1 MQAQRDPD
9 LTEAPRSR
17 PVLSEDRHFHAL
29 RLLQAN
35 PALSQRALARELSV
49 SVGAANYCVRALV
62 EKGWIKIQNFRTSK
76 DKRAYAYL
84 LTPHGIEQKAQL
96 TVRFLQRKEAE
107 YLALEAEIARLRLDV
122 RALHAD
128 PAADLDPNA

>member
-1 MQAQRDPD
+1 M
-9 LTEAPRSR
+9 
-17 PVLSEDRHFHAL
+17 SEERHFQAL

-35 PALSQRALARELSV
+35 PDLSQRAMARALGV
-49 SVGAANYCVRALV
+49 SVGSANFCVRALV
-62 EKGWIKIQNFRTSK
+62 EKGWVKIQNFRTSK

-84 LTPHGIEQKAQL
+84 LTPQGIEQKAQITL
-96 TVRFLQRKEAE
+96 RFLKRKEAE
-107 YLALEAEIARLRLDV
+107 YLALEAEIVRLRQDV